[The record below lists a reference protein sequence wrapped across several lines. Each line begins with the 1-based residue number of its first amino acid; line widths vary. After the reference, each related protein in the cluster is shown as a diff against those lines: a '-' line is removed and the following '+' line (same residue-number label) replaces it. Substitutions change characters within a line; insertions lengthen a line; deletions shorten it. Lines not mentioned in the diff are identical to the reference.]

1 MWCDMCLSLTWLHLV
16 WLSVGP
22 YVFLPGVLFPS
33 SWLSNI
39 LLWYMYLPVYV
50 YICTLHLL
58 KAIISSL
65 SIGLLPCLHCFKK
78 YCYEHWGAWIK
89 VFPFLDIYPGGG
101 FLHHMVVLFLLFQF
115 SIVKVKVTQVV
126 SDSLQ
131 PHRLYSPWNSP
142 GQNTGMGSLSL
153 LQGIFPVPGS
163 NSGFPNCRQILYQL
177 SHQGA
182 QEHWR
187 G

>member
-89 VFPFLDIYPGGG
+89 VFPFLDIYPGVG
-101 FLHHMVVLFLLFQF
+101 FLHHMVILFLLFQF
-115 SIVKVKVTQVV
+115 SIVKVKVTQSCPTLCNPIDYTVHGIHQARILAWVAYPFSRGSSWSRNWTGV
-126 SDSLQ
+126 SHIGGRFFTSWAT
-131 PHRLYSPWNSP
+131 RE
-142 GQNTGMGSLSL
+142 
-153 LQGIFPVPGS
+153 
-163 NSGFPNCRQILYQL
+163 
-177 SHQGA
+177 A
-182 QEHWR
+182 Q
-187 G
+187 